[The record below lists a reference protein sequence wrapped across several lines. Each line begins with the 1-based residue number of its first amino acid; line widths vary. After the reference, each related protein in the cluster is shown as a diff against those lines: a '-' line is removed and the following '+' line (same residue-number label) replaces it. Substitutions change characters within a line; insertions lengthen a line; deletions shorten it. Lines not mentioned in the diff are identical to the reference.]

1 MSNVRNWASGLAT
14 AALILLAPVITFA
27 MVFTLE
33 MLTDLVT
40 KLGGTAVWP
49 VVAGVP
55 KHRAR
60 WQQER
65 GGKSRMEWFAPPL
78 RQADVPD

>member
-1 MSNVRNWASGLAT
+1 VIPQLEIDMRHAKTSSAVAT
-14 AALILLAPVITFA
+14 
-27 MVFTLE
+27 
-33 MLTDLVT
+33 
-40 KLGGTAVWP
+40 G
-49 VVAGVP
+49 
-55 KHRAR
+55 AR